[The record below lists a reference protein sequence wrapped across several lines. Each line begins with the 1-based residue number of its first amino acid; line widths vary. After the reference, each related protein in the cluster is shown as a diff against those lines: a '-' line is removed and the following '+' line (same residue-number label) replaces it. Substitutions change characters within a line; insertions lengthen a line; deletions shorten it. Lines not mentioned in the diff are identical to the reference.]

1 MKKILFVSHTANF
14 AKFNRNFMRWFRQQ
28 GWKVYYASA
37 GEEPVNDCDYSYI
50 IPFSRSP
57 FSFNNI
63 KAYQELKNIIEKEK
77 FDIIHCHTP
86 VGGVVA
92 RLAARG
98 ARKRGT
104 SVIYTGHGL
113 HFYKGAPLLN
123 WILYYPVEK
132 FCARFTDCLITINE
146 EDYSNVKRHKFKAL
160 EIRHVHGVGVSL
172 GRFRTHT
179 PTEKEALRQK
189 YGYKAEDYIMTVV
202 AELNKNKNQEFLVKS
217 VSHMQKRFP
226 KIKLLLVGKGEQQDA
241 LSALV
246 KELKLD
252 GTVFFLGYRNDIDY
266 LLAISDVLVTAS
278 YREGLP
284 VNIME
289 AMASGLPVICT
300 DVRGQRDL
308 VKDGKNGF
316 LYPINDEQRFS
327 EAVEKLVVDSELV
340 DKIRDNNVR
349 DVKIFSIDHVMKEME
364 EIYKK
369 YM

>member
-14 AKFNRNFMRWFRQQ
+14 AKFNRNFMRWFKQH
-28 GWKVYYASA
+28 GWNVYYASD
-37 GEEPVNDCDYSYI
+37 GEETVSDCDCSFTL
-50 IPFSRSP
+50 PFNRSP
-57 FSFNNI
+57 FSIHNI
-63 KAYQELKNIIEKEK
+63 KAYYELKSIIEREK

-98 ARKRGT
+98 VRKKGT

-113 HFYKGAPLLN
+113 HFYKGAPVLN

-132 FCARFTDCLITINE
+132 FCAQFTDCLITINE
-146 EDYSNVKRHKFKAL
+146 EDYINVKRHKFKAL
-160 EIRHVHGVGVSL
+160 EVRHVHGVGVSL
-172 GRFRTHT
+172 ERFRIHT
-179 PTEKEALRQK
+179 LAEKEALRDK
-189 YGYKAEDYIMTVV
+189 YGYKSEDYIMIVV
-202 AELNKNKNQEFLVKS
+202 AELNKNKNQEFIIKS
-217 VSHMQKRFP
+217 VYHMRKRFP
-226 KIKLLLVGKGEQQDA
+226 QIKLLLVGTGEYHDV

-246 KELKLD
+246 KQLRLED
-252 GTVFFLGYRNDIDY
+252 SVFFLGYRNDIDC
-266 LLAISDVLVTAS
+266 LLAMSDVLVTAS

-289 AMASGLPVICT
+289 AMASGLPIICT
-300 DVRGQRDL
+300 DIRGQRDL
-308 VKDGKNGF
+308 IKNGKNGF

-327 EAVEKLVVDSELV
+327 EAVKKLACDIELV
-340 DKIRDNNVR
+340 DMIRENNVK
-349 DVKIFSIDHVMKEME
+349 DVRIFSTENVIKEME

>member
-1 MKKILFVSHTANF
+1 MKKVLFVSHVANF

-28 GWKVYYASA
+28 GWRVYYASA
-37 GEEPVNDCDYSYI
+37 GEEPIEDCDYSYVLS
-50 IPFSRSP
+50 FNRSP
-57 FSFNNI
+57 FSFNNV
-63 KAYQELKNIIEKEK
+63 KAYRELKDIIEKEN

-86 VGGVVA
+86 VGGVVT
-92 RLAARG
+92 RLAARD

-113 HFYKGAPLLN
+113 HFYKDAPILN

-146 EDYSNVKRHKFKAL
+146 EDYSNVTQHKFKAS

-172 GRFRTHT
+172 DRFRIHT
-179 PTEKEALRQK
+179 PAEKEALRLK
-189 YGYKAEDYIMTVV
+189 YGYRAEDYIMIVV
-202 AELNKNKNQEFLVKS
+202 AELNKNKNQKFLIKS

-226 KIKLLLVGKGEQQDA
+226 QIKLLLVGKGEQQEE
-241 LSALV
+241 LSNMV

-252 GTVFFLGYRNDIDY
+252 SSVFFLGYRNDIDC
-266 LLAISDVLVTAS
+266 LLGMSDVLVTAS
-278 YREGLP
+278 YREGLA

-308 VKDGKNGF
+308 IKDGENGF

-327 EAVEKLVVDSELV
+327 EAVGKLVDNSELA

-349 DVKIFSIDHVMKEME
+349 DVRIFSIDHVIKEMAA
-364 EIYKK
+364 IYKK

>member
-37 GEEPVNDCDYSYI
+37 GEEPVDDCDHSYS
-50 IPFSRSP
+50 IPFNRSP

-63 KAYQELKNIIEKEK
+63 KAYRELKDIIEKET
-77 FDIIHCHTP
+77 FDIVHCHTP

-98 ARKRGT
+98 ARERGT

-146 EDYSNVKRHKFKAL
+146 EDYSTVRRHKFKAS
-160 EIRHVHGVGVSL
+160 EICHVHGVGISL
-172 GRFRTHT
+172 DRFRIHT
-179 PTEKEALRQK
+179 PAEKEILRRK

-202 AELNKNKNQEFLVKS
+202 AELNKNKNQEFLIKS
-217 VSHMQKRFP
+217 VSHMKKRFP
-226 KIKLLLVGKGEQQDA
+226 QIKLLLVGKGEQQDA
-241 LSALV
+241 LSAMT
-246 KELKLD
+246 KKLKLD
-252 GTVFFLGYRNDIDY
+252 GNVFFLGYRNDIDC
-266 LLAISDVLVTAS
+266 LLAMSDVLVTAS

-289 AMASGLPVICT
+289 AMASGLPIICT

-327 EAVEKLVVDSELV
+327 GAVEKLVGNPGLV

-364 EIYKK
+364 AIYKK